1 MGDVILHGC
10 LEVFD
15 GVKVLFG
22 FVPVIC
28 CEEIG
33 DVTVEAGG
41 IGGDIPFRNERLCN
55 LDFFVH

>member
-1 MGDVILHGC
+1 

-33 DVTVEAGG
+33 DVTIEAGG